1 MSEDVLAP
9 APRRLGRLALA
20 GVVALAIGALVL
32 ALTTDGAAL
41 RVVGGGL
48 FVFVVGAS
56 VSKLLRLGSGDR
68 VEAVALAFGLG
79 LAAIVVGGLL
89 LDLVGAL
96 DAAGWAGFG
105 ALIVGLALLTW
116 SRRGRRAA
124 RETAVVPA
132 GAVDGERPERLTSSW
147 LWVGVAGVV
156 CVAAVSVALAIS
168 VRSAHDQTGA
178 GFTALAFDV
187 PTEGQPN
194 VGVVVENRE
203 RIASTYRLDARAGD
217 QQLLAVDGIAL
228 AADESGRFEVPVG
241 GLASGTTV
249 DVVLYRDGGTEV
261 YRRISMTLP

>member
-1 MSEDVLAP
+1 
-9 APRRLGRLALA
+9 
-20 GVVALAIGALVL
+20 VVALAIGALVL

-68 VEAVALAFGLG
+68 VEAVALALGLG

-96 DAAGWAGFG
+96 DTAGWAGFG
-105 ALIVGLALLTW
+105 ALVVGLALLTW
-116 SRRGRRAA
+116 SRRSRLVA
-124 RETAVVPA
+124 REPTADHPVAVAGEGDAPA
-132 GAVDGERPERLTSSW
+132 RLTSSW
-147 LWVGVAGVV
+147 LWIGIAGVV

-168 VRSAHDQTGA
+168 VRSAHEQTGA
-178 GFTALAFDV
+178 GFTALAFDI
-187 PTEGQPN
+187 PTEDQPN

-203 RIASTYRLDARAGD
+203 RIASTYRLVARAGD

-228 AADESGRFEVPVG
+228 AADERNRFEVPVG

-249 DVVLYRDGGTEV
+249 DVVLYRDSGTEV